1 MMDKSYCQ
9 EYDGQVA
16 LSETKVEPARA
27 INII

>member
-1 MMDKSYCQ
+1 MDQTYCQ

-27 INII
+27 IYII